1 MATTT
6 STETAPSHAGAR
18 IGRWRWV
25 ICALLFFATT
35 INYIDRQVLG
45 ILAPELQLEIGWSEL
60 DYGRIVIAFQVSY
73 AVMMMVWGGILD
85 RVGTKV
91 GLGLGLGRKLYDK
104 RAAIARKDE
113 EREAQRER
121 RGREKDPG

>member
-6 STETAPSHAGAR
+6 STGTAASHSGPR

-45 ILAPELQLEIGWSEL
+45 ILAPDLQKEIGWSEL

-73 AVMMMVWGGILD
+73 AVMMLVWGGILD
-85 RVGTKV
+85 RIGTK
-91 GLGLGLGRKLYDK
+91 LGL
-104 RAAIARKDE
+104 AIAVAWWCTKTCGTR
-113 EREAQRER
+113 
-121 RGREKDPG
+121 

>member
-6 STETAPSHAGAR
+6 LTGTTASHAGAR

-45 ILAPELQLEIGWSEL
+45 ILAPGPQNEIGWSEL
-60 DYGRIVIAFQVSY
+60 DYGRIAIALQVSY
-73 AVMMMVWGGILD
+73 AVMMLVWGGILD
-85 RVGTKV
+85 RIGTTV
-91 GLGLGLGRKLYDK
+91 GL
-104 RAAIARKDE
+104 AIAVVWWSLAGMGTAL
-113 EREAQRER
+113 AQARLR
-121 RGREKDPG
+121 SDV